1 LQQKQNKKLP
11 KLQEEEGGGEED
23 TNAIVSRINAQSAQ
37 AIQEIDDYG
46 SAWAD
51 VKEQGKQ
58 WGGRGHGGRG
68 ISQAIYKGRNAVVN
82 GLTLSYGGGR
92 DLLLETHLAIS
103 HGHRYGLMGPN
114 GCGKSTL
121 LKRIASRNV
130 PGWPLHLS
138 VRMVEQEVLGTPQTV
153 VECMKNEIDAINSN
167 GASRRGSGTDFL
179 KVELEELE
187 ALLEDANAQEPEEL
201 GAAYNRVSE
210 IYDQLEAKEQQQ
222 ESDNY
227 DDNNDSSS
235 SPFGGLDERAKTI
248 LKGLQFKES
257 MLNVPGNVL
266 SGGWRMRLALAKA
279 LYAEPDILLLDE
291 PTNHLVS
298 IPWCFPCYNL

>member
-1 LQQKQNKKLP
+1 MYDECQQQQHQEEEQQQQEGEKSSNKLTPDERKERRRQKKLQQKQNKKLP
-11 KLQEEEGGGEED
+11 KLQEEGGGEED

-58 WGGRGHGGRG
+58 WGGRGRGGRG
-68 ISQAIYKGRNAVVN
+68 ISQAVYKGRNAVVN

-138 VRMVEQEVLGTPQTV
+138 VRMVEQEVPGTPQTV
-153 VECMKNEIDAINSN
+153 VE
-167 GASRRGSGTDFL
+167 
-179 KVELEELE
+179 
-187 ALLEDANAQEPEEL
+187 
-201 GAAYNRVSE
+201 
-210 IYDQLEAKEQQQ
+210 
-222 ESDNY
+222 
-227 DDNNDSSS
+227 
-235 SPFGGLDERAKTI
+235 
-248 LKGLQFKES
+248 
-257 MLNVPGNVL
+257 
-266 SGGWRMRLALAKA
+266 
-279 LYAEPDILLLDE
+279 
-291 PTNHLVS
+291 
-298 IPWCFPCYNL
+298 

>member
-1 LQQKQNKKLP
+1 
-11 KLQEEEGGGEED
+11 
-23 TNAIVSRINAQSAQ
+23 
-37 AIQEIDDYG
+37 
-46 SAWAD
+46 
-51 VKEQGKQ
+51 
-58 WGGRGHGGRG
+58 
-68 ISQAIYKGRNAVVN
+68 
-82 GLTLSYGGGR
+82 
-92 DLLLETHLAIS
+92 
-103 HGHRYGLMGPN
+103 
-114 GCGKSTL
+114 
-121 LKRIASRNV
+121 
-130 PGWPLHLS
+130 
-138 VRMVEQEVLGTPQTV
+138 
-153 VECMKNEIDAINSN
+153 MKNEIDDSNSN
-167 GASRRGSGTDFL
+167 GASRRGGTDFL

-201 GAAYNRVSE
+201 EAAYNRVSE

-235 SPFGGLDERAKTI
+235 SPFGGLDKRAKTI

-279 LYAEPDILLLDE
+279 MYAEPDILLLDE

-298 IPWCFPCYNL
+298 IPLSFPCYNL